1 YRISGYPVFW
11 TLRVTLRVVKS
22 IVWIIVSDFFREKF
36 TVLKI
41 GLVDLFGRLSMPV
54 TRNMSGKLEN
64 AEEYL
69 RVNLSSPQVSSLPVS
84 LSVFDN
90 FKHTPHV
97 SPGFDNIAMGGSVV
111 VDSDVD
117 SDVATEL
124 EILELKVQELRLRSK
139 QRKLK
144 SERSQQVKTA
154 ASCVRSCANPSESQL
169 LDGSTMYCTAQPS
182 GSNCTATPVQP
193 LLNSV
198 SPIRMPQIEMDKFD
212 GTPTKF

>member
-1 YRISGYPVFW
+1 M
-11 TLRVTLRVVKS
+11 L
-22 IVWIIVSDFFREKF
+22 
-36 TVLKI
+36 
-41 GLVDLFGRLSMPV
+41 V
-54 TRNMSGKLEN
+54 TRNMSGKLEI

-90 FKHTPHV
+90 FKATPHV
-97 SPGFDNIAMGGSVV
+97 SPGFDNIGMRGSVV

-124 EILELKVQELRLRSK
+124 EFLELKVQELRLRSK

-154 ASCVRSCANPSESQL
+154 ASCIRSCANPSESQL
-169 LDGSTMYCTAQPS
+169 LDGRPCI
-182 GSNCTATPVQP
+182 VQH
-193 LLNSV
+193 N
-198 SPIRMPQIEMDKFD
+198 QQ
-212 GTPTKF
+212 G